1 MKYEIKVFSEPNIE
15 LKAHW
20 QNFEVI
26 SHNYCFQS
34 YDWFE
39 NWARNFRD
47 NDKNNS
53 ICIVKVALESKI
65 LCILPFEI
73 ENKKNLKILK
83 WVGSKHS
90 DYMSPLLS
98 KDFNLNKIEFINLWK
113 KIIKLIPKVDLIY
126 FNKQPE
132 YIGKVKNPFV
142 DFLKNY
148 KDSSTYYIALPRS
161 WKEYTTQTL
170 KKNFHIQNL
179 RKKKLLKKL
188 GKVSFKI
195 IKDVNEKNKYIDELI
210 KQKNTRLS
218 SQKIQKLFDKKDL
231 NFYKEFEKN
240 IFNGIKTQVSALLLN
255 SELIAIHW
263 GVIYKNRFYYLLLSM
278 KEKNLGKFS
287 PGRLLIALLVRW
299 SLSKKIEI
307 FDFTLGGESYKK
319 NWSNRS
325 SFLFNHIQLI
335 SWRGFILY
343 FLLKIKLILKPI
355 YKKILK

>member
-1 MKYEIKVFSEPNIE
+1 MKYEIKVFSELDSE
-15 LKAHW
+15 LKEDW
-20 QNFEVI
+20 QNFEAN

-39 NWARNFRD
+39 NWIRNFHN

-53 ICIVKVALESKI
+53 ICIVKITVESKI
-65 LCILPFEI
+65 LCIFPLEI
-73 ENKKNLKILK
+73 ERKKNLKILK

-113 KIIKLIPKVDLIY
+113 KIIELIPKIDLVY

-132 YIGKVKNPFV
+132 YIGKIKNPFV
-142 DFLKNY
+142 SYFKNH
-148 KDSSTYYIALPRS
+148 KDSITYHISLPRS

-210 KQKNTRLS
+210 KQK
-218 SQKIQKLFDKKDL
+218 KEKLKKNIKNSFTSEDL
-231 NFYKEFEKN
+231 NFYKNLEKWEN
-240 IFNGIKTQVSALLLN
+240 RNYAIQISSIKLN
-255 SELIAIHW
+255 SEFIAIHW
-263 GVIYKNRFYYLLLSM
+263 GVFNKNYYHYLLPSM
-278 KEKNLGKFS
+278 KEKNVKQFS
-287 PGRLLIALLVRW
+287 PGKLLLSLLIRW
-299 SLSKKIEI
+299 SISKKIKF
-307 FDFTLGGESYKK
+307 FDFGFGEESYKK
-319 NWSNRS
+319 KWSN
-325 SFLFNHIQLI
+325 
-335 SWRGFILY
+335 
-343 FLLKIKLILKPI
+343 
-355 YKKILK
+355 KKIYIFNYIKPKSLNGVFVYIFLIARQIIKKLKNNNN